1 MGQQNAAQKVLAW
14 VLSVAVLG
22 LITLNGWLV
31 QTVMGH
37 SKDIAVLSTGVQGR
51 LDVLANEQARLAR
64 AQEDGTRQLKEMNE
78 TVLRHISKAEAG
90 GEQYGNQVKGKA
102 GIQ

>member
-1 MGQQNAAQKVLAW
+1 MGQQNITQKVLAW

-31 QTVMGH
+31 QTVMAH

-51 LDVLANEQARLAR
+51 LDAIAVEQARLAR
-64 AQEDGTRQLKEMNE
+64 AQEESTKQLQEMNE
-78 TVLRHISKAEAG
+78 TMLRHISKTEV
-90 GEQYGNQVKGKA
+90 GENQYGNQVKQKTGW
-102 GIQ
+102 

>member
-1 MGQQNAAQKVLAW
+1 MWQQNAAQKVLAW

-51 LDVLANEQARLAR
+51 LDVLANEQARMAR
-64 AQEDGTRQLKEMNE
+64 AQEETAKELKAMNS
-78 TVLRHISKAEAG
+78 TLVSHISRTEIPG
-90 GEQYGNQVKGKA
+90 DVYGSQAKPKSSW
-102 GIQ
+102 

>member
-1 MGQQNAAQKVLAW
+1 VGQQNITQKVLAW

-31 QTVMGH
+31 QTVMAH

-51 LDVLANEQARLAR
+51 LDAIVTEQSRLAR
-64 AQEDGTRQLKEMNE
+64 AQEESTKQLQEINATM
-78 TVLRHISKAEAG
+78 LRHISKTEV
-90 GEQYGNQVKGKA
+90 GENQYGNQVKQKTGW
-102 GIQ
+102 

>member
-78 TVLRHISKAEAG
+78 TMLRHISKAEEG